1 MSVEFQPHDV
11 EWTPEKVG
19 RLWDYY
25 GSNPAFRSQ
34 YFSLHS
40 GGAIAERVDRQPG
53 LRGRR
58 VLDFGA
64 GRGDLLAHLH
74 ARGIAASGL
83 EFSEASAAVCQERF
97 AGEPLNGG
105 VLATESLPSS
115 YPDASFDVVLLVE
128 VLEHLLEEQLASTLA
143 EVRRLLAPGGY
154 VVVTVPN
161 NEELAV
167 GGAFC
172 PDCGAA
178 FHRWQHQRSLGER
191 SLSALLESAGFETET
206 AEGIFWGAGRRTR
219 ALARLRSPRAGLPKP
234 HLLYVGTRTD
244 RGR

>member
-1 MSVEFQPHDV
+1 MSVEFRPHDV
-11 EWTPEKVG
+11 DWTPEKIG

-40 GGAIAERVDRQPG
+40 GGAIVERLECDPG

-83 EFSEASAAVCQERF
+83 EFSEASAAVCEGRF
-97 AGEPLNGG
+97 AGEPLHGG
-105 VLATESLPSS
+105 VIATESLPSTYADES
-115 YPDASFDVVLLVE
+115 SDVVLLIE
-128 VLEHLLEEQLASTLA
+128 VLEHLLEEQLAPTLG
-143 EVRRLLAPGGY
+143 EVRRLLAPGGH

-161 NEELAV
+161 KEDLAA

-178 FHRWQHQRSLGER
+178 FHRWQHQRSLDAA
-191 SLSALLESAGFETET
+191 SLSALMESAGFETET
-206 AEGIFWGAGRRTR
+206 VEGIFWGAGRRAR
-219 ALARLRSPRAGLPKP
+219 ALARLRSPQTGLPKP
-234 HLLYVGTRTD
+234 HLLYIGVRPAD
-244 RGR
+244 VR